1 MKKGTLFILS
11 APGGTGKTT
20 LANRLVNAF
29 DDVVKSVSLT
39 TRKKRPG
46 EVCGIDYVFTD
57 RALFEKKI
65 SEDAFIECSEVF
77 GNWYGVEKSRV
88 FAALNQGKHVIL
100 VIDVQGA
107 IKVQEQLHVV
117 SIFVSPP
124 SIDEL
129 KRRLEDRGS
138 GQAELE
144 VRLKAAHSEMEM
156 IHHYDHHVV
165 NDCLEAAT
173 EELKTIF
180 IQSGATPKGT

>member
-1 MKKGTLFILS
+1 MEKGTLFILS

-20 LANRLVNAF
+20 LAHRLINAF
-29 DDVVKSVSLT
+29 DNVVKSISLT

-46 EVCGIDYVFTD
+46 EVCGIDYIFTD
-57 RALFEKKI
+57 RPSFEKKI
-65 SEDAFIECSEVF
+65 AEDAFMECSEVF

-107 IKVQEQLHVV
+107 MKLQKQFDVV

-129 KRRLEDRGS
+129 KKRLEGRKS
-138 GQAELE
+138 GQADLE
-144 VRLKAAHSEMEM
+144 MRLKAAHSEMQM
-156 IHHYDHHVV
+156 IDHYDHHVI
-165 NDCLEAAT
+165 NDSLETAV

-180 IQSGATPKGT
+180 IQSGANPKGA